1 MRDSRKRRMEGFL
14 SVLRERDKEGSL
26 RISREHHKGGALNV
40 PREQRMR
47 RNLVGGVCWLL
58 LGLAVICLVECL
70 WDARAQQLD
79 DTALAYEAADASV
92 AASTGASVEE
102 NAGTLLATGADTSA
116 DASAG
121 ADASSTTNTAAL
133 EDSENMMAFVLG
145 NEAVLTNDGVPEAF
159 KEECFGPN
167 EWGDVYCSQE
177 ERVIGIV
184 SEDATSELFA
194 RCSERLVTR
203 GWTRV
208 NAGADNCASFLKE
221 EGELRWLFMQTFD
234 AGGSSLAVIS
244 YKGE

>member
-1 MRDSRKRRMEGFL
+1 M
-14 SVLRERDKEGSL
+14 
-26 RISREHHKGGALNV
+26 
-40 PREQRMR
+40 
-47 RNLVGGVCWLL
+47 GGVCWLL
-58 LGLAVICLVECL
+58 LGLAVICFVECL

-102 NAGTLLATGADTSA
+102 NAGTLLATGADASAATNTDASA
-116 DASAG
+116 DASADAVLATG
-121 ADASSTTNTAAL
+121 ADASAAASTAAL
-133 EDSENMMAFVLG
+133 ENSENMMAFVLG

-159 KEECFGPN
+159 KEECFDPN

-177 ERVIGIV
+177 ERVVGIV

-208 NAGADNCASFLKE
+208 NAGADNCVSFLKE

>member
-14 SVLRERDKEGSL
+14 SVLCERDKEGSL
-26 RISREHHKGGALNV
+26 RISREHHRGGALNV

-47 RNLVGGVCWLL
+47 RNLAGGVCWLL

-102 NAGTLLATGADTSA
+102 NAGTLLATGT
-116 DASAG
+116 DASA
-121 ADASSTTNTAAL
+121 AASTAAL

-184 SEDATSELFA
+184 SEDATSELFD